1 MCKIV
6 KADNKLVLP
15 WAQINRL
22 MILQIQKIKTKI
34 NKANNNKTIEIM
46 DTLRILKIKELK
58 ILDNRI
64 HSI

>member
-15 WAQINRL
+15 WVHINRL
-22 MILQIQKIKTKI
+22 MILQIQKIKIKI

-46 DTLRILKIKELK
+46 DTLQIFKELK

-64 HSI
+64 HFK

>member
-1 MCKIV
+1 MYKIV
-6 KADNKLVLP
+6 KTDNKLVLL
-15 WAQINRL
+15 WVQINRQ

-46 DTLRILKIKELK
+46 DTLQILKIKELK
-58 ILDNRI
+58 ILDNKI

>member
-15 WAQINRL
+15 WVQINRL

-46 DTLRILKIKELK
+46 DTLQILKIKELK